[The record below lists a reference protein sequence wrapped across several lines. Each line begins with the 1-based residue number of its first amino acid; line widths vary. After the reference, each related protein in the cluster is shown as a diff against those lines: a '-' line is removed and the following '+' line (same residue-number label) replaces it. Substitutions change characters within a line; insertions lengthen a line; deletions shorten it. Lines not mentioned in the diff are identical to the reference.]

1 MQSYSIANL
10 KVATKHGAKGKLN
23 IYEIETYESSTHA
36 SRPNSLRVH
45 AYIMNNCHHARS
57 QKSVMRGDCCGSL
70 GAEPPALENFVFF
83 GKNNLLLSLFCQ
95 KLMLW
100 NVAQKLAVQKYNC
113 TSCING
119 LCGR

>member
-45 AYIMNNCHHARS
+45 AYIMNKCHQARY

-83 GKNNLLLSLFCQ
+83 WQKKLTFELILS
-95 KLMLW
+95 K
-100 NVAQKLAVQKYNC
+100 
-113 TSCING
+113 INAIKRG
-119 LCGR
+119 TEISSAKI